1 MEYNIRD
8 VAGFLNLSR
17 EMIRYYEKQGVLAPR
32 RNQEN
37 NYRSYNIFD
46 IFLLLDTIQFKSWG
60 INVKDMQ
67 ELRQEDFLR
76 KARTQLGTYR
86 DQLQEEL
93 RYKQLL
99 LERIDF
105 IAQRAQTAYLNI
117 GNHWLKKLPA
127 CCFIPLVQGD
137 GDDYGPVEITKEAS
151 SALFNDR
158 AAPFLNFC
166 FEEENGRQAWG
177 MMVQQHY
184 FDALGLPELEGMRR
198 RPEQICLYT
207 IQDLGPV
214 GQFNHAYARPSLE
227 YLREK
232 GYQSK
237 GAPLAVLLGRGNE
250 AGRGVRL
257 IELYLPVELKP

>member
-8 VAGFLNLSR
+8 VAVFLNLSR

-67 ELRQEDFLR
+67 ELRQADFLR
-76 KARTQLGTYR
+76 KARTQLGAYR

-99 LERIDF
+99 LERMDF

-117 GNHWLKKLPA
+117 GHHWM
-127 CCFIPLVQGD
+127 
-137 GDDYGPVEITKEAS
+137 EITKEAS
-151 SALFNDR
+151 AALFNDR
-158 AAPFLNFC
+158 VSPFLNFC
-166 FEEENGRQAWG
+166 FEEEDGRQAWG
-177 MMVQQHY
+177 MIVQQAY

-198 RPEQICLYT
+198 RPEQLCLYT

-214 GQFNHAYARPSLE
+214 GQFNRAYAQPSRD
-227 YLREK
+227 YLRER
-232 GYQSK
+232 GYQPK
-237 GAPLAVLLGRGNE
+237 GTPLAVLLGRGNE
-250 AGRGVRL
+250 AGRGVRM
-257 IELYLPVELKP
+257 IELYLPVECKP